1 MVRGAAGV
9 AAVVLLL
16 ALAACAPAAYDS
28 EITSATPIGDVF
40 APRFEVDADDTF
52 IERFDPPGAGAGLVL
67 AVATVVHNP
76 NSFAIVLERVDYQLA
91 LAGEVVA
98 AAVLDTEVELAAGGS
113 GSLRWTIAAD
123 LADHATLWSQVV
135 AAFAGSPLPFELEGR
150 LGFASQTYA
159 FTTGSRTLVGG
170 TVLSRESV
178 VAPLIRLDPIG
189 SRVTLLRPD
198 APAVTLAIVAHNPG
212 DVGYFLSGR
221 GLVLELNDAP
231 VAEVDLGPLPVPAGE
246 GVRTE
251 LTVLIDRSRLDE
263 VGREAL
269 DVALAGHRGYV
280 RLLGALAYDVLG
292 VDSFPVADDGQLA
305 LSLPATALP
314 RSPARPGDGD

>member
-1 MVRGAAGV
+1 M
-9 AAVVLLL
+9 AVLL

-40 APRFEVDADDTF
+40 APRFKVDADDTY

-67 AVATVVHNP
+67 AVATVVYNP
-76 NSFAIVLERVDYQLA
+76 NSFPIVLERVDYQLA

-98 AAVLDTEVELAAGGS
+98 AAVLATEVELAAGGS
-113 GSLRWTIAAD
+113 ASLRWAIEAD
-123 LADHATLWSQVV
+123 LAEHATLWSQVV

-159 FTTGSRTLVGG
+159 FTTGKRLLVDG

-178 VAPLIRLDPIG
+178 VAPRIRLDPVG
-189 SRVTLLRPD
+189 SRVTLVRPD
-198 APAVTLAIVAHNPG
+198 APVVTVAIVAQNPG

-231 VAEVDLGPLPVPAGE
+231 VAAIDLSPLPLPAGE
-246 GVRTE
+246 SVRTE
-251 LTVLIDRSRLDE
+251 LTFLIDRSRLDE
-263 VGREAL
+263 AGREAL

-292 VDSFPVADDGQLA
+292 VDSFPVADDGSLV

-314 RSPARPGDGD
+314 RPARLPDDDD